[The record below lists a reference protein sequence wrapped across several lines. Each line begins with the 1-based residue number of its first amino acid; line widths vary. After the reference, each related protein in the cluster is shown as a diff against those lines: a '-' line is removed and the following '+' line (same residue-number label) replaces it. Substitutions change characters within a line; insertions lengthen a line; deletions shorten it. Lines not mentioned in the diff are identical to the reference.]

1 MQQIFNGKRALQV
14 WRRAVQWQLARET
27 DLNNLL
33 EYYNKDVALAHSR
46 LYSALLQWA
55 DVAAEVYA

>member
-1 MQQIFNGKRALQV
+1 MSQIFNGKHALQL
-14 WRRAVQWQLARET
+14 WRRAVQWQLVRET

-46 LYSALLQWA
+46 LSSALRHWA
-55 DVAAEVYA
+55 DIAAEVYA